1 MAPVFPRGP
10 QPPFPVDRR
19 RRPRPGTRW
28 VLPISALLALS
39 LVASGCGREENR
51 PGSGESPAISEG
63 TFPVTVKAANGDVRI
78 EARPERIVSMSAT
91 STEMLFGVDA
101 GSQVVAVDDNSN
113 YPPEAPMTDISA
125 YEPNVEAVAGF
136 DPDLVVVSDD
146 INDIVQS
153 LEALDIPV
161 MVHPAA
167 ETLDDSYV
175 QIEQLGAATGHVAE
189 AAELVASM
197 RSDIED
203 LTASI
208 PDSQEAPTYY
218 HELDQTYFSVTSK
231 TFIGEIYSLVGLQ
244 NIADTAEEGNPYPQ
258 LSAEF
263 IIGADPDLIFL
274 ADTKCCGVT
283 AEKVAARPGW
293 DQISAVKT
301 GGVVEL
307 DDDVASRWGPR
318 VVDLLRVV
326 VERVL
331 DLEPVG
337 G

>member
-1 MAPVFPRGP
+1 MPRGFLGLP
-10 QPPFPVDRR
+10 DSPYYRGPERKPASSRR
-19 RRPRPGTRW
+19 RS
-28 VLPISALLALS
+28 LPIAALLAI
-39 LVASGCGREENR
+39 ASVSACGQQMSPYR
-51 PGSGESPAISEG
+51 SADSPAIHQG
-63 TFPVTVKAANGDVRI
+63 TFPATVKAANGDVRI
-78 EARPERIVSMSAT
+78 ETRPERIVSMSAT
-91 STEMLFGVDA
+91 STEMLFGIDA

-113 YPPEAPMTDISA
+113 YPPEAPLTDISA

-146 INDIVQS
+146 VNDIVQS

-167 ETLDDSYV
+167 ETLDDSYG

-189 AAELVASM
+189 AAGLVASM
-197 RSDIED
+197 RSDIEE
-203 LTASI
+203 LTASV
-208 PDSQEAPTYY
+208 PDFEQAPTYY
-218 HELDQTYFSVTSK
+218 HELDQTYFSATSK

-244 NIADTAEEGNPYPQ
+244 NIADTAEEGNSYPQ

-263 IIGADPDLIFL
+263 IIDANPDLIVL
-274 ADTKCCGVT
+274 ADTNCCGVT
-283 AEKVAARPGW
+283 AEKVASRPGW
-293 DQISAVKT
+293 NQITAVKT

-326 VERVL
+326 VERISAL
-331 DLEPVG
+331 QPVG